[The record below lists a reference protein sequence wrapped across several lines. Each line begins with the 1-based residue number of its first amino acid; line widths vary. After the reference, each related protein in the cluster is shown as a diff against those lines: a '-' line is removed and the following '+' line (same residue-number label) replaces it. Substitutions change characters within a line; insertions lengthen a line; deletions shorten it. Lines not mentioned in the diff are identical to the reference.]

1 MRRLFGLSLFCS
13 ALLATAPAFA
23 ALQKGI
29 IEAGKLKGQVT
40 LKDASGRTGNLTT
53 GATFKEGHFV
63 ETGANSSAELILS
76 NGATI
81 LVSPETLIEFKVFA
95 QVTSSLI
102 VAGKYREMS
111 EEPSPSVVQ
120 IDLHR
125 GKITGEARKLN
136 ASTQF
141 TVKTPV
147 GLTRVRGTVW
157 TDEYIYDTDTQL
169 GTQTSTCIKG
179 AIEVND
185 LEGNLPTPAVGGEQ
199 VIIVAPSQAPR
210 NYLGD
215 GKWDDNPPNLSGNQS
230 QVTSGPAP
238 SDFLQS
244 LLNDAAWLVD
254 ETSPNLPQWLL
265 DIPPFPS
272 PLFDYLK
279 WLSRWDDELQ
289 RRVNERNNLLRPRD
303 PFDFIIEKGT
313 LDNVSPSGG

>member
-13 ALLATAPAFA
+13 ALLAAAPAFA
-23 ALQKGI
+23 ALQKGT

-95 QVTSSLI
+95 QVTSNLI

-147 GLTRVRGTVW
+147 GLTRIRGTVW
-157 TDEYIYDTDTQL
+157 SDEYIYDINNQL

-230 QVTSGPAP
+230 KVTSGPAP
-238 SDFLQS
+238 SGSGNETFQNLSEGTTLPPS
-244 LLNDAAWLVD
+244 LTDENNYPPGPRPPVD
-254 ETSPNLPQWLL
+254 PSLSP
-265 DIPPFPS
+265 PPVS
-272 PLFDYLK
+272 PPA
-279 WLSRWDDELQ
+279 
-289 RRVNERNNLLRPRD
+289 PRD
-303 PFDFIIEKGT
+303 IFDRIIEKET
-313 LDNVSPSGG
+313 QENVSPSGG